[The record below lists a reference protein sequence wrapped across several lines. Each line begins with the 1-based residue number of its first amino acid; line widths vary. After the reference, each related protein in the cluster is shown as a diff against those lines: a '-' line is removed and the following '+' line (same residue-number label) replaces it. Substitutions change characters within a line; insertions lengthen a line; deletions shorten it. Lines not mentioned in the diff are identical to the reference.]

1 MMNASP
7 GAFNGATNYKDQSI
21 YILLRNLLRIDSRLD
36 LGVYKGLALM
46 ISGCYKRDMMVDKK
60 SYRI

>member
-7 GAFNGATNYKDQSI
+7 GAFNGATNYKDQSL

-36 LGVYKGLALM
+36 RGGSL
-46 ISGCYKRDMMVDKK
+46 
-60 SYRI
+60 

>member
-7 GAFNGATNYKDQSI
+7 GAFNGATNYKDQSL

-36 LGVYKGLALM
+36 RGGESIKVGTHDFGVL
-46 ISGCYKRDMMVDKK
+46 
-60 SYRI
+60 